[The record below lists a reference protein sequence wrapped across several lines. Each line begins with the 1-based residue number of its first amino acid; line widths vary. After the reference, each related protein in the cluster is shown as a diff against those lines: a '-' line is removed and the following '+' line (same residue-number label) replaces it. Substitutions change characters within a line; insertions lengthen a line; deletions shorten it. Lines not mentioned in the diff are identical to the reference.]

1 MLCSGDE
8 LSPEALANAKTVT
21 SGESYLIVEGYFLKF
36 MLISIYSIIGLGM
49 VTTLLLAL
57 FCSQK
62 RSQEEIDARKG
73 GLFKTEMPAGYES
86 AIQAK
91 QARTAL
97 GMLAQEILDE

>member
-1 MLCSGDE
+1 MLV
-8 LSPEALANAKTVT
+8 AV
-21 SGESYLIVEGYFLKF
+21 
-36 MLISIYSIIGLGM
+36 YSIIGLG
-49 VTTLLLAL
+49 VLTTILLAL

-62 RSQEEIDARKG
+62 RSEEEILARKG

-97 GMLAQEILDE
+97 GLLA